1 MKALTLSISEQTKF
15 SSSEIADDV
24 CILTIK
30 WADNV
35 LEHEKFWL
43 CHKMSSLLYTIL
55 VSKKHLQKID
65 LSNFDG
71 IEQFNSACNSI
82 VEINFPDTVTSVY
95 IEKAESLRK
104 LYAKGAKSIS
114 IAKAPCLE
122 SIEYGNGLEKLSL
135 SDTGIRNISVGKN
148 IRLRSGAF
156 KNCKNLI
163 YAKLEAG
170 VDIEPGTFE
179 NCSNLREV
187 ILPDDL
193 LVIEPNLFKNC
204 TKLRNISGGKKVKQ
218 IFPSAFEGCEEL
230 EHIDCTSFYKFTNLE
245 ISEREW
251 NKDIRP
257 FNSYS
262 FSIESIRNKIRK
274 FADNLK
280 EIKIESPEDYIAEN
294 FFHSAGR
301 EIGVLINYQS
311 SIRRWIVW
319 SLTEKKFYVTTKNY
333 SPSFKEGD
341 VFLFEYDNR
350 PIISIDNQINIQAS
364 PLYHIDLSNVTKINE
379 DNASDLGCD
388 PIVLEYFHPTK
399 SLTQRYEEIVNLVD
413 NLDITAI
420 IDSYTIKVETWWQ
433 TYPGRDDSE
442 FYERKAKSDYTD
454 AYLENYLPQ
463 EDRKEYSNGCR
474 PWDYDH
480 EKENKEAQASAD
492 SEAKS
497 LRDIAHK
504 NYSKNEHICTLIQE
518 FINERKKLEAYIE
531 MKYHF
536 MAVKRYLHYRGANA
550 SEDVSYTTNL
560 YKVKLEE
567 LLLDNKYNGS
577 IEKFK
582 FPPEFVQI

>member
-1 MKALTLSISEQTKF
+1 M
-15 SSSEIADDV
+15 
-24 CILTIK
+24 
-30 WADNV
+30 
-35 LEHEKFWL
+35 H
-43 CHKMSSLLYTIL
+43 Y
-55 VSKKHLQKID
+55 
-65 LSNFDG
+65 
-71 IEQFNSACNSI
+71 FNS
-82 VEINFPDTVTSVY
+82 
-95 IEKAESLRK
+95 
-104 LYAKGAKSIS
+104 
-114 IAKAPCLE
+114 
-122 SIEYGNGLEKLSL
+122 
-135 SDTGIRNISVGKN
+135 
-148 IRLRSGAF
+148 
-156 KNCKNLI
+156 
-163 YAKLEAG
+163 
-170 VDIEPGTFE
+170 
-179 NCSNLREV
+179 
-187 ILPDDL
+187 
-193 LVIEPNLFKNC
+193 
-204 TKLRNISGGKKVKQ
+204 
-218 IFPSAFEGCEEL
+218 
-230 EHIDCTSFYKFTNLE
+230 TN
-245 ISEREW
+245 RY
-251 NKDIRP
+251 
-257 FNSYS
+257 SYS

-567 LLLDNKYNGS
+567 LLLDNKYIGS